1 MPRENIL
8 TSNSSRDDFL
18 EGVRQ
23 LDQESTGISAADLF
37 NWLQNN
43 GINLRMQGINQDLTT
58 YDLFVF
64 WHVVAMSIPLAT
76 GNMAHGGPIFLP
88 WHRLYLIR
96 LEEQIRRILPNPN
109 FFLPYWDW
117 AADGQLG
124 TTQQRQTQLWTS
136 SYLGQS
142 RGTVSSGLTSDIQVR
157 LTQVNTLSGSVLVSH
172 NPRNLERNAGV
183 DVRTLP
189 DKQDVVLAM
198 NEPIYDQSPW
208 SVNSSGFRNRL
219 EGWINGP
226 QLHNRVHVWVGGD
239 MGPGTSP
246 NDPVFFLN
254 HCNVDRIWEA
264 WMVANSRTYVP
275 AAPMGPQGH
284 RLNDLMLSILATS
297 MRPSDVLDPGQW
309 YTYDSLIV

>member
-8 TSNSSRDDFL
+8 TSQTARDDFL
-18 EGVRQ
+18 DGVRQ
-23 LDQESTGISAADLF
+23 LDQESSGITAANLF
-37 NWLQNN
+37 TWLQNN
-43 GINLRMQGINQDLTT
+43 GINLSMQGVNQNLST

-64 WHVVAMSIPLAT
+64 WHVVAMTIPLAT
-76 GNMAHGGPIFLP
+76 GNMAHAGPIFLP
-88 WHRLYLIR
+88 WHRMYLIR
-96 LEEQIRRILPNPN
+96 LEEQVRRILQKPN

-124 TTQQRQTQLWTS
+124 EVAQRQTQLWTS
-136 SYLGQS
+136 QYLGES
-142 RGTVSSGLTSDIQVR
+142 RGQVASGLTSQIQVR

-172 NPRNLERNAGV
+172 APRNLERNAGS

-189 DKQDVVLAM
+189 DKTDTAQAM
-198 NEPIYDQSPW
+198 NESIYDQAPW

-246 NDPVFFLN
+246 NDPVFYLN

-264 WMVANSRTYVP
+264 WMVANGRNYLPVT
-275 AAPMGPQGH
+275 PMGAQGH
-284 RLNDLMLSILATS
+284 RLNDLMLSILDAS
-297 MRPSDVLDPGQW
+297 MRPSDVLDPNPW
-309 YTYDSLIV
+309 YTYDSLVV